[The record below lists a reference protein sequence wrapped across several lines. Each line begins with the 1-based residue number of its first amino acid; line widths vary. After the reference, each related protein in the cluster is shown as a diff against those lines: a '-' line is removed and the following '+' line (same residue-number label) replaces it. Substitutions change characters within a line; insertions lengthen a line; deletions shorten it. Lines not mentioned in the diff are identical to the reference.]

1 MKLKELK
8 NGTMFNIENT
18 PSYPK
23 IKIENGYVDMRDD
36 IKNVSGNCD
45 DKEVIV
51 MTTSD
56 IAERFENPIESV
68 IAWERT
74 IRNKYFK

>member
-8 NGTMFNIENT
+8 NGTVFNIENT

-23 IKIENGYVDMRDD
+23 LKIENGYVDIRDD

-45 DKEVIV
+45 EKDVYEMTEAQVAEELGHPEDVISGWIRE
-51 MTTSD
+51 T
-56 IAERFENPIESV
+56 
-68 IAWERT
+68 
-74 IRNKYFK
+74 RNKYL